1 MLHLATS
8 KTLLA
13 LFACIL
19 LVASG
24 SFIKQSGQAR
34 QTTSDAPSS
43 CPPTTFDEFR
53 EFNFGTGQSFF
64 SIRLSD
70 DGNIIWLRSP
80 NQITHIDDQE
90 GYVVCGTGVA
100 TAYDANWFNDE
111 SGWGQSSVMQ
121 CGGPGTL
128 PITVTRQ
135 TLDGTLELKQTI
147 DWNPQEKEV
156 FFTMTLK
163 NISGAQLTNVK
174 LARYFNGD
182 ISRVNNSP
190 GVDNDDDIYD
200 RDTDAVWGK
209 DNGAGAGHHS
219 VVLLA
224 QTPGLSHTAAV
235 ESKASFD
242 ITKSTC
248 TPIAEPVPT
257 APGDY
262 TGRLTYNLG
271 TFNPG
276 VSRTVKYIYRRQ

>member
-1 MLHLATS
+1 MLHLTIS

-19 LVASG
+19 LLASG

-34 QTTSDAPSS
+34 QTTSTAPSD
-43 CPPTTFDEFR
+43 CPPTNFDTQ
-53 EFNFGTGQSFF
+53 EFNFGTGQNFF
-64 SIRLSD
+64 SLRLST
-70 DGNIIWLRSP
+70 DGTILWIRSP
-80 NQITHIDDQE
+80 NQITHIDQEE

-100 TAYDANWFNDE
+100 TAYDAGFNNE
-111 SGWGQSSVMQ
+111 GGWGQSTVMQ

-128 PITVTRQ
+128 PLIFTRQ

-156 FFTMTLK
+156 FITMTLK

-182 ISRVNNSP
+182 ISRVNNSF
-190 GVDNDDDIYD
+190 VIDNDDDIYD

-219 VVLLA
+219 IVLLA
-224 QTPGLSHTAAV
+224 QTPGLSHTPVV
-235 ESKASFD
+235 ETKANFD